1 MSGNFNDEREAGTDN
16 ILLSTN
22 TKYEL
27 TCLYLNAR
35 SVLNKLDIFHATV
48 DATKPDII
56 GITETWAHDDVI
68 DAELNID
75 GYIMFR
81 CDRVLKKVSRGGG
94 VLLFVKEE
102 LAPVEFYPRTEYPE
116 HVWCKLIDSHL
127 SELYIGVCY
136 RSTSDV
142 YEGDVNQLLRNLIVE
157 MSSNRMLIM
166 GDLNYPEIDWDT
178 HQPAPQAAI
187 EVQQFMDCVDGNFLL
202 QHIRQ
207 PTRKDNILDV
217 ALTNEPGLVS
227 DVEVVDCLSTSDH
240 NMITWSIQ

>member
-35 SVLNKLDIFHATV
+35 SVINKLDIFNATV

-56 GITETWAHDDVI
+56 GITETWAHEDVV
-68 DAELNID
+68 DAELNIA

-116 HVWCKLIDSHL
+116 HV
-127 SELYIGVCY
+127 
-136 RSTSDV
+136 
-142 YEGDVNQLLRNLIVE
+142 
-157 MSSNRMLIM
+157 
-166 GDLNYPEIDWDT
+166 
-178 HQPAPQAAI
+178 
-187 EVQQFMDCVDGNFLL
+187 
-202 QHIRQ
+202 
-207 PTRKDNILDV
+207 
-217 ALTNEPGLVS
+217 
-227 DVEVVDCLSTSDH
+227 
-240 NMITWSIQ
+240 